1 MLLFFFG
8 STALPNSA
16 KLETE
21 NVEEVHMNS
30 EQPILKAPLQLK
42 DLTLRN
48 RLVLPPMATGLS
60 KGEANVA
67 QKYAAYCGDKSADQA
82 LGMITVE
89 HMYVLPSGK
98 AALNQLGI
106 SNDDDV
112 ADLVQITKAVHA
124 NQTPLFAQISH
135 AGARAKENEIGSLP
149 LSPSLCADKAVK
161 VMDQQDI
168 DEVIEGFKQA
178 ARRAKEAGFDGV
190 EIHSAHGYLLDQFY
204 SPLTNTRTDEY
215 GGSLENRIRLHRQ
228 IIQAVR
234 EAVGNDFPVSLR
246 LGACDYMDGGATV
259 EDGAKAAAIFEKDGI
274 DLISVSGGLCGPF
287 KFQSKEPG
295 YFKDA
300 SSAIK
305 KVVEIP
311 VLLTGGVTTGK
322 QAEELLEEDSADLIG
337 VGRAELKDSHWAKKQ
352 LEAL

>member
-1 MLLFFFG
+1 MNAKNPIVR
-8 STALPNSA
+8 TPLPIKN
-16 KLETE
+16 L
-21 NVEEVHMNS
+21 
-30 EQPILKAPLQLK
+30 I
-42 DLTLRN
+42 LRN

-60 KGEANVA
+60 KGESNVA
-67 QKYAAYCGDKSADQA
+67 KRYAAYYGDKSADQA
-82 LGMITVE
+82 LGLITVE
-89 HMYVLPSGK
+89 HMYVLPSGR

-106 SNDDDV
+106 SKDTNV
-112 ADLVQITKAVHA
+112 AELVQISQACHA

-135 AGARAKENEIGSLP
+135 AGSRSKENEIGMLP
-149 LSPSLCADKAVK
+149 LSPSPCPDKEVK

-168 DEVIEGFKQA
+168 DAVIDGFKQA

-234 EAVGNDFPVSLR
+234 EAVGDDFPVSLR
-246 LGACDYMDGGATV
+246 LGACDYMDGGATI
-259 EDGAKAAAIFEKDGI
+259 EDGVMAAKIFEQDGI

-305 KVVEIP
+305 KAVAIP
-311 VLLTGGVTTGK
+311 VLLTGGVTTGA
-322 QAEELLEEDSADLIG
+322 QAEELLEEDAADLIG